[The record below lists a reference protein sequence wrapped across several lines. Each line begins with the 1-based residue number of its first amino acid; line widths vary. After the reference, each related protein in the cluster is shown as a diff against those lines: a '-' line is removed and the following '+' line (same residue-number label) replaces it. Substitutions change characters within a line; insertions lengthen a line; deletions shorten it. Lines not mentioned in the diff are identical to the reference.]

1 MFCGLL
7 TQNGNLLKKRQLFS
21 IKEHFEWKKL
31 SFCEFAQFCQKV
43 KQELFLSQPDSV
55 RQFYRKIG
63 PGLVAMFKFAMA
75 SPTNFSPAAVSSL
88 NFFLATRLMLS
99 LIRA

>member
-1 MFCGLL
+1 MKKFPYLKLGSF
-7 TQNGNLLKKRQLFS
+7 GNP
-21 IKEHFEWKKL
+21 I
-31 SFCEFAQFCQKV
+31 
-43 KQELFLSQPDSV
+43 FLSQPDSV

-63 PGLVAMFKFAMA
+63 PGLVAMFKLAMD
-75 SPTNFSPAAVSSL
+75 SPTNFSPAALSSL